1 MFFRAPADQTL
12 LSQYTGDNKN
22 MKNRLIL
29 TTVLSAVAFMGV
41 ANAFPSGEVGSGTLG
56 VGADIQ
62 GALSVTFTTHSGGL
76 TVTGSGSNAASLAFG
91 TFSSFSPNGTTG
103 GVTKTTGSGTFSLAA
118 TVDIQV
124 DVANSSSEAYT
135 LAATLA
141 TPVTANT
148 WLIGATDVSDGA
160 SHDLAGDQP
169 YGTAVPYVVK
179 LTVANSA
186 TAGSIANSISFVAT
200 GQ

>member
-1 MFFRAPADQTL
+1 
-12 LSQYTGDNKN
+12 
-22 MKNRLIL
+22 MKNRIIL
-29 TTVLSAVAFMGV
+29 TTVLSAFAFMGV
-41 ANAFPSGEVGSGTLG
+41 ANAAGEVGSGTLG

-62 GALSVTFTTHSGGL
+62 GALSITFTTHSGGL
-76 TVTGSGSNAASLAFG
+76 ALTGSGSNTASLAFG
-91 TFSSFSPNGTTG
+91 SFSSFSPNGTVG

-118 TVDIQV
+118 VFDIQV

-148 WLIGATDVSDGA
+148 WLIGATDISDGA
-160 SHDLAGDQP
+160 SHDLASDQA
-169 YGTAVPYVVK
+169 YGTPIAYTVK

-186 TAGSIANSISFVAT
+186 TAGSVTNSISFTAT